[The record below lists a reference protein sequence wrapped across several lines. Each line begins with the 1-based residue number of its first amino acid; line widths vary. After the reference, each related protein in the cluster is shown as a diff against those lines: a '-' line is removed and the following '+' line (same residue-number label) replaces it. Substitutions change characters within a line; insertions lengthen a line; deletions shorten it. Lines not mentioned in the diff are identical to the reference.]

1 MAINSKIILAK
12 GIRLDKEYKNVLTY
26 SESQLLAV
34 LRDNTHL
41 IYEASNYSFVDEFQ
55 NIICVQVPYGSCIAL
70 NYMAFQNPRYNNKWF
85 FCFIDKVEYNSE
97 SSTNITFHVDSWAT
111 WYESLHFKNC
121 YTIREHVSNDTVGL
135 HTVSEDLAVPE
146 VVLDESAIVDTA
158 MDDSLYIA
166 VSSNWSPDSET
177 GFDGILA
184 YNKNVFG
191 NNIYLFPLTDDG
203 VYYLEHYLFIVGG
216 QGHTDDIHAI
226 FIIPSFLVPS
236 GSYTSLSFVKTIAG
250 VEVQCVCARI
260 RYDSSYNYIPYTKEY
275 DILKKTSFSDYTPKN
290 NKLFCYPYNYLL
302 ASNNMGSTNIYKYED
317 FDSTSCKFELQGAL
331 SVGCSF
337 RVVPKKYKSKGASV
351 NFKNNDEALILAKY
365 PTCSWSSDAY
375 TNWLTQSAVNITQRY
390 LGEDVTNVL
399 TKIGEVSEGI
409 GNFISGA
416 TGSSLPSNVAG
427 ALGAFSKQ
435 QLLPEITGGNSTG
448 DVNYAAGNQS
458 ITFMRMRAKKE
469 YLEIIDDYFSRFGY
483 KILRVKVPEIN
494 SRTYWN
500 YVQIGNGE
508 TLAVGDVPQT
518 DLDIINKV
526 AQRGFTIWHNH
537 DNIGNYQLTN
547 SIVTP

>member
-34 LRDNTHL
+34 MRDNTHL
-41 IYEASNYSFVDEFQ
+41 IYEASNYSFIDEFQ

-97 SSTNITFHVDSWAT
+97 NSTNITFHIDSWAT

-135 HTVSEDLAVPE
+135 HTVREDLAVPE
-146 VVLDESAIVDTA
+146 VVLDENAIVDTS
-158 MDDSLYIA
+158 MDSDIYIA

-191 NNIYLFPLTDDG
+191 NNIYLFPLNDGG
-203 VYYLEHYLFIVGG
+203 VYNLEQYLFIVGG

-226 FIIPSFLVPS
+226 FTIPSFLVPS
-236 GSYTSLSFVKTIAG
+236 GSYTSLTFTKTIALT
-250 VEVQCVCARI
+250 EVTCACARI
-260 RYDSSYNYIPYTKEY
+260 RYDSSYAYIPYTKDY
-275 DILKKTSFSDYTPKN
+275 TINKKTSFSDYTPKN
-290 NKLFCYPYNYLL
+290 NKLLCYPYNYLL
-302 ASNNMGSTNIYKYED
+302 ATNNIGSTNIYKYED
-317 FDSTSCKFELQGAL
+317 FDSSSCVFELQGAL

-337 RVVPKKYKSKGASV
+337 RVVPKKYKSKGNSV

-365 PTCSWSSDAY
+365 PTCSWSADAY
-375 TNWLTQSAVNITQRY
+375 TNWLTQSAVNVSQRY
-390 LGEDVTNVL
+390 LGEEATSVL
-399 TKIGEVSEGI
+399 TKAGEVVGFL
-409 GNFISGA
+409 GDKISGV
-416 TGSSLPSNVAG
+416 TGSSLPSDVAG
-427 ALGAFSKQ
+427 ALGSFSKQ
-435 QLLPEITGGNSTG
+435 NLLPEITGGNSSG

-500 YVQIGNGE
+500 YVEIGSGE
-508 TLAVGDVPQT
+508 TLVVGDVPQA

-547 SIVTP
+547 SIVS